1 VGGGAKQVS
10 FTQALEVAEGQPT
23 DVVALDDALEALAHV
38 DERKSRAS
46 SCASSVG

>member
-1 VGGGAKQVS
+1 
-10 FTQALEVAEGQPT
+10 LEVAEGQPT